1 MNRTVSAPPVE
12 LRPVRPSD
20 AEDLARIRV
29 EAMRESLEA
38 VGRFDAQRARDR
50 FLGTFVADHTREI
63 VASGQR
69 VGFVVVRPLDDGLLL
84 DHLYLLPAAQGR
96 GLGGAVLAVLFA
108 DADAA
113 GRPLRVGALKHS
125 RSNQFYLRHGFRLI
139 ESAEWDNYYVRQ
151 PEGAATGEAR

>member
-1 MNRTVSAPPVE
+1 MKRTVSAPPVE
-12 LRPVRPSD
+12 LRPVRPCD

-38 VGRFDAQRARDR
+38 VGRFDARRARDR
-50 FLGTFVADHTREI
+50 FLGSFVADHTREI

-84 DHLYLLPAAQGR
+84 DHLYLLPSAQGR
-96 GLGGAVLAVLFA
+96 GLGSAVLAVLFA

-125 RSNQFYLRHGFRLI
+125 RSNPFYLRHGFRLV

-151 PEGAATGEAR
+151 PAGAATGETR